1 MLVQCP
7 SCETTYRVSDELIA
21 GPNANFRCSRCK
33 HVFALA
39 AESETK
45 PETKEDAES
54 SPGPTAA
61 AREPEQPEGNP
72 PSFSPPETK
81 ETASEHSA
89 ERLRHE
95 NPFAFDQPKEP
106 PSLKGPEPRQ
116 PEFSGLEIDKFF
128 PPRQEP
134 GEPGTYKLSSHDTEE
149 HRDKDWS
156 FSSTEPKEEK
166 IATAANAQPSSE
178 VDAARAAISEFEET
192 WERSFPTPDEEEI
205 AASDADQERPA
216 STVPYFSLFAV
227 LLLLY
232 SIATIVN
239 QTQPSVLESLFRR
252 VPWFG
257 PSVFQNN
264 HLRQSIAL
272 QSLRPS
278 FQTILGNR
286 EVFVLS
292 GVAHNRNTGSVRE
305 IQVEGR
311 VYDAHGKEVGRQAV
325 WAGNAITPTIP
336 KDLTAQEISILQKL
350 SPQRRFEIPPQKAA
364 SFVIVFL
371 RPPGEIKNFSA
382 RVISAGGAA

>member
-33 HVFALA
+33 HVFAL
-39 AESETK
+39 ETK
-45 PETKEDAES
+45 PEAGENAES
-54 SPGPTAA
+54 PPPPSVV
-61 AREPEQPEGNP
+61 AREPEQPESSP
-72 PSFSPPETK
+72 PSSPPAETK
-81 ETASEHSA
+81 ETGSEQSA
-89 ERLRHE
+89 ERLRQE
-95 NPFAFDQPKEP
+95 NLFAFDQPKEP
-106 PSLKGPEPRQ
+106 PSFKDPEPRQ

-128 PPRQEP
+128 PQREGP
-134 GEPGTYKLSSHDTEE
+134 GAPGTYKLSSNDTEE
-149 HRDKDWS
+149 QRDKEWS
-156 FSSTEPKEEK
+156 FPSGEPSGEN
-166 IATAANAQPSSE
+166 IAASAKAQPSPE
-178 VDAARAAISEFEET
+178 VDAARAAISEFEDT

-232 SIATIVN
+232 SIATLVN
-239 QTQPSVLESLFRR
+239 QIQPSALESLFKK

-264 HLRQSIAL
+264 HLRQGIAL
-272 QSLRPS
+272 QSLRPGS
-278 FQTILGNR
+278 QTILGNR

-292 GVAHNRNTGSVRE
+292 GVAHNRNTDSVRE

-325 WAGNAITPTIP
+325 WVGNAITPKIL
-336 KDLTAQEISILQKL
+336 KDLTAQEITILQKL
-350 SPQRRFEIPPQKAA
+350 SPQKRFEIPPQKAA

-371 RPPGEIKNFSA
+371 RPPGEIKNFSC
-382 RVISAGGAA
+382 RVISAGGTA